1 MIQLLCG
8 NKLSQVKNQ
17 VIKSIG
23 NNRLDLFCDNI
34 IVVPD
39 RYSLIVEK
47 SVFEQLNIYSTFNIH
62 VMGINALAKKL
73 IEASGLNC
81 VFVDSLTQDFILYR
95 AIQNTKSKFVCFSKS
110 ISMGLVEKI
119 KNAISLFMSN
129 DICAEKILESLGVY
143 SQSMQKKLT
152 DIANILQEYT
162 RLLDGRLDASGV
174 LSTFSS
180 LISNTKEYASTNFY
194 FCGFDSFTKQ
204 GYEIIKKICK
214 VAKNTT
220 IGIIVPSNNK
230 NRYIFDN
237 EMLSVFESY
246 FKQNNMEYNL
256 QFFAPSL
263 NENQKIIFD
272 NVYGYKLKD
281 LGLKADVAELATN
294 LEEVEFVAKNIAKMV
309 KNGKKYAN
317 FCVSTQ
323 KSYFDIIKKTFSKYG
338 ICCFID
344 EQKLLK
350 DTPLFVFVNCCLQ
363 LCVFG
368 YEKDNLVTFINNHF
382 VQLDK
387 EIKNDIE
394 NYILENNIEYKKIQK
409 LCEQFNIDKINN
421 LIAFCDNIK
430 PSQNFEYYICK
441 VQELFDA
448 FGIKQSLQTLC
459 EKFIEDN
466 QLELEKIYIQ
476 IYDKIQDLN
485 QKLVET
491 LGKEEISLLDFIDL
505 YMTSF
510 GQISI
515 SSVPLAID
523 QVFVGD
529 CAKSFFE
536 STEYMFVVGAN
547 QDMPT
552 QIKDT
557 GLILDKDIE
566 TISDAIK
573 ISPTAKIINK
583 RNKFKLFDSLS
594 ECENLMVTY
603 CIADETGKKLPSNF
617 ACDILTLNGNKKI
630 TREDFDNDILFN
642 NPNILVAKQNVCA
655 TKNGETIKTAL
666 KVLGQENDVNFLNR
680 DFVESGSMMLKNDK
694 TKISQIES
702 YYSCPFKHFATYGLK
717 LVERKE
723 GQIKANDLGNFLH
736 EFCEMFVN
744 KNKSV
749 LGKMTDKQIDEN
761 CEKIVE
767 NLKNKPNFAVFCDED
782 NDILLKLLKNEVLR
796 IANFINYEQS
806 VSDFKIFKTEYKF
819 DDDNLKVCVFDK
831 DYTIVG
837 IVDRLDVCDNYFRI
851 VDYKTGSL
859 ASSNSSLSNL
869 YNGTKIQV
877 FVYLKA
883 MENVFKSNA
892 FGAFYLPISNAYS
905 DEKVDDYRMHG
916 YFIDNMDLVKRA
928 DKSLGEENLKSKLFE
943 VTLTKDLSGFSKS
956 KNVTKEELLSMTNYA
971 VKAVEVAIKEIVDG
985 NTKVSP
991 VDGVCQFCEYKYIC
1005 GKTDD
1010 LSYRTKKSRISPSD
1024 FLGVKHEW
1032 V

>member
-1 MIQLLCG
+1 MINLLCG
-8 NKLSQVKNQ
+8 NKLNQVKNQ

-23 NNRLDLFCDNI
+23 DNRLDLSCDNI

-39 RYSLIVEK
+39 RYSLIAEK

-62 VMGINALAKKL
+62 VMGINSLAKKL
-73 IEASGLNC
+73 IEASGLDC
-81 VFVDSLTQDFILYR
+81 VFVDGLTQDFILYR

-119 KNAISLFMSN
+119 KNAIALFVSN
-129 DICAEKILESLGVY
+129 DISAEKILDSANLY

-174 LSTFSS
+174 LSTFSN
-180 LISNTKEYASTNFY
+180 LILSTKEYTNTNFY

-204 GYEIIKKICK
+204 GYEIVKKICQ

-220 IGIIVPSNNK
+220 IGVIVPSNNK

-237 EMLSVFESY
+237 EMLSTFESY
-246 FKQNNMEYNL
+246 FKQNNLEYNL
-256 QFFAPSL
+256 EYNAPTL

-272 NVYGYKLKD
+272 NVYGYKLND
-281 LGLKADVAELATN
+281 MGLKVDVAELATN
-294 LEEVEFVAKNIAKMV
+294 VEEVEFVAKNIAKMV
-309 KNGKKYAN
+309 KNGEKYSN
-317 FCVSTQ
+317 FCILTKQ
-323 KSYFDIIKKTFSKYG
+323 SYFNLIQKTFSKYD
-338 ICCFID
+338 ISYYVD
-344 EQKLLK
+344 DQKLLV
-350 DTPLFVFVNCCLQ
+350 DTPLFVFLNCCLQ
-363 LCVFG
+363 LCSFG
-368 YEKDNLVTFINNHF
+368 FEKENLITFTNNHF
-382 VQLDK
+382 VQIDK
-387 EIKNDIE
+387 EVKNDIE
-394 NYILENNIEYKKIQK
+394 NYILENNIEYKKVQK
-409 LCEQFNIDKINN
+409 LCEQFDNVQINN
-421 LIAFCDNIK
+421 LIAFCNNVTHT
-430 PSQNFEYYICK
+430 QNFEYYVGK
-441 VQELFDA
+441 VQELFDM
-448 FGIKQSLQTLC
+448 FNIEQSLQVLC
-459 EKFIEDN
+459 EEFVKDN
-466 QLELEKIYIQ
+466 QLELEKVYIQ

-485 QKLVET
+485 QKIIDT
-491 LGKEEISLLDFIDL
+491 LGKEEISLLDFVDL
-505 YMTSF
+505 YMTAF

-515 SSVPLAID
+515 SSVPLALD

-529 CAKSFFE
+529 CSKSFFE
-536 STEYMFVVGAN
+536 STKYMFVVGAN
-547 QDMPT
+547 QDMST

-566 TISDAIK
+566 TIGNTIT

-594 ECENLMVTY
+594 LCENLFVTY
-603 CIADETGKKLPSNF
+603 CISDEGGKKLPSNF
-617 ACDILTLNGNKKI
+617 ASDILTLNGNKKI
-630 TREDFDNDILFN
+630 TREDFADDLLFN

-655 TKNGETIKTAL
+655 SKNGETIKAAL
-666 KVLGQENDVNFLNR
+666 KVLGQDNNVNFLNR

-702 YYSCPFKHFATYGLK
+702 YYSCPFKHFANYGLK

-744 KNKSV
+744 KNKSI
-749 LGKMTDKQIDEN
+749 LGKMTDEQIDEN

-767 NLKNKPNFAVFCDED
+767 NLKNKPNFAIFCDED
-782 NDILLKLLKNEVLR
+782 NDILLKLLKNEVSR

-819 DDDNLKVCVFDK
+819 GGDDLKVCVQNK

-837 IVDRLDVCDNYFRI
+837 IVDRLDICDNNFRI
-851 VDYKTGSL
+851 IDYKTGSL

-877 FVYLKA
+877 FVYLRA
-883 MENVFKSNA
+883 MENVFRSNA

-905 DEKVDDYRMHG
+905 DDKVDDYRMHG
-916 YFIDNMDLVKRA
+916 YFIDNMDLVRRA
-928 DKSLGEENLKSKLFE
+928 DKNLGEDSLKSKLFE

-956 KNVTKEELLSMTNYA
+956 KNVTKEELLSMTDYA
-971 VKAVEVAIKEIVDG
+971 VKAVEVAIKEIIDG

-991 VDGVCQFCEYKYIC
+991 VDGACQFCEYKYIC